1 MEQWKEYKISEI
13 IEEIAMGPFGSNI
26 KVDNFIDSG
35 IPVLNGSNLQGIK
48 LNEDS
53 FNYVSEEKADTLGR
67 ANAFRGDVVITH
79 RGTLGQIVYI
89 PLDSKYE
96 RYVISQSQFRLKLN
110 KDIIRP
116 DFFVYFFHTRLGQH
130 RLLVNASQV
139 GVPAL
144 ARPTSTFK
152 EVFIPV
158 PPMEMQNKVMGVL
171 HSIDSKI
178 ELNRRINDNLEQQA
192 QALFK
197 AWFVEFEPFGGTM
210 PSNWEICEAQKYFNI
225 NIGKTPPRNEMR
237 WFSQKSTDCKW
248 ASISDLGKC
257 GLFINDTSE
266 YLTKDA
272 VETFNII
279 VVPKGTILLS
289 FKLTLGRVSITT
301 CPLTTNEAIARF
313 LINHDYEREY
323 LYLLLKQFDYTSL
336 GNTSSIATAVNSKII
351 RSMPI
356 MMPTVDVLQR
366 FHHIVSPIFTRMR
379 FLSDEIMQLTDTRNT
394 VLPQLMSGGL
404 KINNLNC

>member
-1 MEQWKEYKISEI
+1 MEQWKEYQLKDVTTILGDGLHGTPEYDENGTVFFINGNNLVDGKIEI
-13 IEEIAMGPFGSNI
+13 
-26 KVDNFIDSG
+26 KDST
-35 IPVLNGSNLQGIK
+35 K
-48 LNEDS
+48 R
-53 FNYVSEEKADTLGR
+53 VSEEEANKYRKNLTQRTIFVSINGTIGNVAKYKGEACILGKS
-67 ANAFRGDVVITH
+67 ACYFNVAENFDLNFIYYVVA
-79 RGTLGQIVYI
+79 
-89 PLDSKYE
+89 
-96 RYVISQSQFRLKLN
+96 SQQF
-110 KDIIRP
+110 KDAI
-116 DFFVYFFHTRLGQH
+116 TRLATGTTIKNVSLETM
-130 RLLVNASQV
+130 RNYSFMA
-139 GVPAL
+139 P
-144 ARPTSTFK
+144 
-152 EVFIPV
+152 
-158 PPMEMQNKVMGVL
+158 
-171 HSIDSKI
+171 SINEQKRISSILSSLDSKI

-394 VLPQLMSGGL
+394 GLPQLMSGGL
-404 KINNLNC
+404 KINNINC

>member
-1 MEQWKEYKISEI
+1 MGVVGYYFSFQNGYAFKSKDFVKNGKYAIIRIKELKDGSVKFFTDTARVNPEDGFNVNKYIVKKGDVLFALTGDPVNKPNPLSWVGRISYYNYDTPALLNQRVCKAIPKNKVSNEFLYYFFRQNEEFYNLASRATGSASQANISTKTIEQHIME
-13 IEEIAMGPFGSNI
+13 
-26 KVDNFIDSG
+26 
-35 IPVLNGSNLQGIK
+35 IP
-48 LNEDS
+48 NED
-53 FNYVSEEKADTLGR
+53 
-67 ANAFRGDVVITH
+67 
-79 RGTLGQIVYI
+79 
-89 PLDSKYE
+89 
-96 RYVISQSQFRLKLN
+96 
-110 KDIIRP
+110 IR
-116 DFFVYFFHTRLGQH
+116 
-130 RLLVNASQV
+130 
-139 GVPAL
+139 
-144 ARPTSTFK
+144 K
-152 EVFIPV
+152 KIVFILL
-158 PPMEMQNKVMGVL
+158 N
-171 HSIDSKI
+171 IDKKI
-178 ELNRRINDNLEQQA
+178 DVNNRINDNLEQQA

-301 CPLTTNEAIARF
+301 CLLTTNEAIARF

-366 FHHIVSPIFTRMR
+366 FHHIVSPIFTRMC

>member
-1 MEQWKEYKISEI
+1 MEEWKKYKLGEI
-13 IEEIAMGPFGSNI
+13 TSKIGSGATPKGGRDSYLGGNIALIRSQNVLDFSFSKLGLAYINEVQAEKLSNVEVYEKDVLLNITGDSVARVCIVPNNVLPARVNQHVAIIRGNDKVDYRYLLYYLQYIKPQLLSLSQGGATRNALTKKMIEELEVKMPS
-26 KVDNFIDSG
+26 KG
-35 IPVLNGSNLQGIK
+35 IQKEI
-48 LNEDS
+48 
-53 FNYVSEEKADTLGR
+53 VSIL
-67 ANAFRGDVVITH
+67 
-79 RGTLGQIVYI
+79 Y
-89 PLDSKYE
+89 
-96 RYVISQSQFRLKLN
+96 
-110 KDIIRP
+110 
-116 DFFVYFFHTRLGQH
+116 
-130 RLLVNASQV
+130 
-139 GVPAL
+139 AL
-144 ARPTSTFK
+144 
-152 EVFIPV
+152 
-158 PPMEMQNKVMGVL
+158 
-171 HSIDSKI
+171 DSKI

>member
-1 MEQWKEYKISEI
+1 MELKKIHISDIGKI
-13 IEEIAMGPFGSNI
+13 ITGKTPRTSVAENYDGDIPFLTPSDDLSHKSAPRTTKTLTEKG
-26 KVDNFIDSG
+26 
-35 IPVLNGSNLQGIK
+35 
-48 LNEDS
+48 LNEVRNCLLPPRSICVSCIGSDLGKVVMTIEPTVTNQQ
-53 FNYVSEEKADTLGR
+53 FNSIIPNKNFNAD
-67 ANAFRGDVVITH
+67 
-79 RGTLGQIVYI
+79 
-89 PLDSKYE
+89 
-96 RYVISQSQFRLKLN
+96 
-110 KDIIRP
+110 
-116 DFFVYFFHTRLGQH
+116 FVYYLMT
-130 RLLVNASQV
+130 LVGRELNYLSK
-139 GVPAL
+139 
-144 ARPTSTFK
+144 TSTAVPIINKSSFSNY
-152 EVFIPV
+152 EVEV
-158 PPMEMQNKVMGVL
+158 PDLETQEKIA
-171 HSIDSKI
+171 SILSSLDSKI

>member
-1 MEQWKEYKISEI
+1 MEQWKEYQLKDVTTILGDGLHGTPEYDENGTVFFINGNNLVDGKIEI
-13 IEEIAMGPFGSNI
+13 
-26 KVDNFIDSG
+26 KDST
-35 IPVLNGSNLQGIK
+35 K
-48 LNEDS
+48 R
-53 FNYVSEEKADTLGR
+53 VSEEEANKYRKNLTQRTIFVSINGTIGNVAKYKGEACILGKS
-67 ANAFRGDVVITH
+67 ACYFNVAENFDLNFIYYVVA
-79 RGTLGQIVYI
+79 
-89 PLDSKYE
+89 
-96 RYVISQSQFRLKLN
+96 SQQF
-110 KDIIRP
+110 KDAI
-116 DFFVYFFHTRLGQH
+116 TRLATGTTIKNVSLETM
-130 RLLVNASQV
+130 RNYSFMA
-139 GVPAL
+139 P
-144 ARPTSTFK
+144 
-152 EVFIPV
+152 
-158 PPMEMQNKVMGVL
+158 
-171 HSIDSKI
+171 SINEQKRISSILSSLDSKI
-178 ELNRRINDNLEQQA
+178 ELNRRINYNLEQQA

>member
-1 MEQWKEYKISEI
+1 MEDFKTYTL
-13 IEEIAMGPFGSNI
+13 EELSIGKGTYGIAASAVPYDSQKPTYLRITDINDDGTINQAGLMS
-26 KVDNFIDSG
+26 VDA
-35 IPVLNGSNLQGIK
+35 P
-48 LNEDS
+48 
-53 FNYVSEEKADTLGR
+53 
-67 ANAFRGDVVITH
+67 
-79 RGTLGQIVYI
+79 
-89 PLDSKYE
+89 
-96 RYVISQSQFRLKLN
+96 
-110 KDIIRP
+110 
-116 DFFVYFFHTRLGQH
+116 
-130 RLLVNASQV
+130 NASEFLLKANDLV
-139 GVPAL
+139 F
-144 ARPTSTFK
+144 ARTGNSTGRTYFYEGTESPLVYAGFLIK
-152 EVFIPV
+152 F
-158 PPMEMQNKVMGVL
+158 
-171 HSIDSKI
+171 SIDEKKVNPRILKYYTHSQTYYNWIKSFDTGGTRGNINAKTYGSMPVCLPVSRKTQDKIVELLSSFDRKI

>member
-1 MEQWKEYKISEI
+1 MWYCSTYNSSSSFLKNK
-13 IEEIAMGPFGSNI
+13 
-26 KVDNFIDSG
+26 
-35 IPVLNGSNLQGIK
+35 QG
-48 LNEDS
+48 
-53 FNYVSEEKADTLGR
+53 
-67 ANAFRGDVVITH
+67 
-79 RGTLGQIVYI
+79 
-89 PLDSKYE
+89 
-96 RYVISQSQFRLKLN
+96 
-110 KDIIRP
+110 
-116 DFFVYFFHTRLGQH
+116 
-130 RLLVNASQV
+130 
-139 GVPAL
+139 
-144 ARPTSTFK
+144 
-152 EVFIPV
+152 
-158 PPMEMQNKVMGVL
+158 
-171 HSIDSKI
+171 
-178 ELNRRINDNLEQQA
+178 NDNLEQQA

-301 CPLTTNEAIARF
+301 CLLTTNEAIARF
-313 LINHDYEREY
+313 LINNDYEREY

>member
-1 MEQWKEYKISEI
+1 MEQWKEYQLKDVTTILGDGLHGTPEYDENGTVFFINGNNLVDGKIEI
-13 IEEIAMGPFGSNI
+13 
-26 KVDNFIDSG
+26 KDST
-35 IPVLNGSNLQGIK
+35 K
-48 LNEDS
+48 R
-53 FNYVSEEKADTLGR
+53 VSEEEANKYRKNLTQRTIFVSINGTIGNVAKYKGEACILGKS
-67 ANAFRGDVVITH
+67 ACYFNVAENFDLNFIYYVVA
-79 RGTLGQIVYI
+79 
-89 PLDSKYE
+89 
-96 RYVISQSQFRLKLN
+96 SQQF
-110 KDIIRP
+110 KDAI
-116 DFFVYFFHTRLGQH
+116 TRLATGTTIKNVSLETM
-130 RLLVNASQV
+130 RNYSFMA
-139 GVPAL
+139 P
-144 ARPTSTFK
+144 
-152 EVFIPV
+152 
-158 PPMEMQNKVMGVL
+158 
-171 HSIDSKI
+171 SINEQKRISSILSSLDSKI

>member
-1 MEQWKEYKISEI
+1 MEQWKEYQLKDVTTILGDGLHGTPEYDENGTVFFINGNNLVDGKIEI
-13 IEEIAMGPFGSNI
+13 
-26 KVDNFIDSG
+26 KDST
-35 IPVLNGSNLQGIK
+35 K
-48 LNEDS
+48 R
-53 FNYVSEEKADTLGR
+53 VSEEEANKYRKNLTQRTIFVSINGTIGNVAKYKGEACILGKS
-67 ANAFRGDVVITH
+67 ACYFNVAENFDLNFIYYVVA
-79 RGTLGQIVYI
+79 
-89 PLDSKYE
+89 
-96 RYVISQSQFRLKLN
+96 SQQF
-110 KDIIRP
+110 KDAI
-116 DFFVYFFHTRLGQH
+116 TRLATGTTIKNVSLETM
-130 RLLVNASQV
+130 RNYSFMA
-139 GVPAL
+139 P
-144 ARPTSTFK
+144 
-152 EVFIPV
+152 
-158 PPMEMQNKVMGVL
+158 
-171 HSIDSKI
+171 SINEQKRISSILSSLDSKI

-210 PSNWEICEAQKYFNI
+210 PSNWEICEAQIYFNI